1 MVRGVRGATTIE
13 DNTKRA
19 IISATEKL
27 VREMITANNIKA
39 TDVAQILVSTTED
52 INACFP
58 AAAVRLIEGWMYVPV
73 MCMREIPVP
82 DSLPLCIR
90 VMMTVNTDIEQ
101 SEITHIYLERA
112 ISLRPDL
119 IQHIDN

>member
-13 DNTKRA
+13 DNTKQE

-27 VREMITANNIKA
+27 LREMIDANNIKA
-39 TDVAQILVSTTED
+39 TDVAQILVSTTDD

-58 AAAVRLIEGWMYVPV
+58 AAAVRLLEGWTFVPV
-73 MCMREIPVP
+73 MCMKEIPVP

-90 VMMTVNTDIEQ
+90 VMMTVNTEVEQ
-101 SEITHIYLERA
+101 SDITHIYLEKA
-112 ISLRPDL
+112 ILLRPDL
-119 IQHIDN
+119 TKHIDS